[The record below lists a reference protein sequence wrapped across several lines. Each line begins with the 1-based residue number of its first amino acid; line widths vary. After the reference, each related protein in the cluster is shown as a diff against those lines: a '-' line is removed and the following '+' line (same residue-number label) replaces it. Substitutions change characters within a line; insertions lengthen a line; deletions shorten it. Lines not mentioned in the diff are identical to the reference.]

1 MTRISTTAM
10 AVSVLCVASTLGLAA
25 QMPVSKVDSV
35 TTTAT
40 IQAIDAT
47 TRRVTLRL
55 EKGDEDTFVVG
66 PAVTRFDELKVG
78 DKIKMTYYESRVYQ
92 IRKPGETA
100 NVPGESSAI
109 TAATSKLPGGT
120 VARQV
125 KSTVTVV
132 SVDPSVPSITVKTD
146 DGRTVTR
153 KVEDKKHLAG
163 VQPGDRIDVTY
174 TEALLMSVTRQS

>member
-1 MTRISTTAM
+1 MTRTMM
-10 AVSVLCVASTLGLAA
+10 AVSALCVAGTMSLAA

-35 TTTAT
+35 TATAT

-55 EKGDEDTFVVG
+55 DKGDEDTFVAG
-66 PAVTRFDELKVG
+66 PEVTRFDELNVG
-78 DKIKMTYYESRVYQ
+78 DKIKMTYYESRVFQ

-132 SVDPSVPSITVKTD
+132 SIDPSVPSITVKTD

-174 TEALLMSVTRQS
+174 TEALLMSVTRAS

>member
-10 AVSVLCVASTLGLAA
+10 AVGVLCVASTLGFGGQA
-25 QMPVSKVDSV
+25 PVSKVDSV

-55 EKGDEDTFVVG
+55 EKGDEDTFVAG

-120 VARQV
+120 AARQV

-174 TEALLMSVTRQS
+174 TEALLMSVTRQG